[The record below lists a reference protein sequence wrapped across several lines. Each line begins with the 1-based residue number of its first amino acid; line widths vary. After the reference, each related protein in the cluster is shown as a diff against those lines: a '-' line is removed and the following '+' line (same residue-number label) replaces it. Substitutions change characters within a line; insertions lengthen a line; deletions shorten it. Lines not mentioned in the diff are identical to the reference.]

1 VNVKLAIFNSLLQK
15 YKKKPQIGYY
25 FSGLIY
31 SLPNHKHCHFSP
43 FIKYFFILGL
53 PYVLK
58 NTSLRMARLN
68 LLEETRFEKLPV
80 SVFDNP
86 ATASVNVANR
96 IAALIKEKQAHNQT
110 AVLGLATGATPVAVY
125 AELVRLH
132 REEQLSFYNVIT
144 FNLDEYYPMKPGTEQ
159 SYVTF
164 MNEHLFNHIDIPKG
178 NINIPDGTL
187 PLEDIPAFCLAYEHE
202 IGKLGG
208 LDIQILGIGRTG
220 HIGFNEP
227 GSAPN
232 SGTRLVTL
240 DDLTRRD
247 AARDFGG
254 KSFVPA
260 KAITMGIGTIF
271 KARQIILMAWNKK
284 KASIIKKAVEGEISS
299 DVPATFLQLSQH
311 VEFILDQD
319 AASMLTRFDTPWLV
333 KDCIW
338 DEKLIRKAVIW
349 LANTLQKPILKLT
362 EEDFNNHGMA
372 QLAIEKGPVYNI
384 NIHIFNKLQHTITGW
399 PGGKPHADDS
409 QRPERAE
416 PAKKRVI
423 IFSPHPDDDVISMG
437 GTFIRLV
444 DQQHDVHVAY
454 QTSGNTAVWDD
465 DALRFVEFSI
475 DFAQKMSLDSQDLK
489 GIYTNMRS
497 FMESKQPNQ
506 VDTAEIQSV
515 KGLIRK
521 GEATAAARYCGL
533 SDDHI
538 HFMALPFY
546 ETGKNQKNP
555 VSQLDI
561 DQTISLLKKIKP
573 EQIFAAGDFEDPHG
587 THIVCFNI
595 ILSAM
600 IQLRKTESWAQDCW
614 LWMYRGAWLE
624 FDTHEIEMAVPLSPQ
639 ELMKKK
645 YAIFKHQ
652 SQKDRAVFPGDDA
665 REFWERAEDRN
676 RETAKAYDELGLA
689 EYEAMEAFVRWK
701 F

>member
-1 VNVKLAIFNSLLQK
+1 
-15 YKKKPQIGYY
+15 
-25 FSGLIY
+25 
-31 SLPNHKHCHFSP
+31 
-43 FIKYFFILGL
+43 
-53 PYVLK
+53 
-58 NTSLRMARLN
+58 MARLN

-80 SVFDNP
+80 SVFNNP
-86 ATASVNVANR
+86 AVASINVAQR
-96 IAALIKEKQAHNQT
+96 IANLIRDKQEKKQK
-110 AVLGLATGATPVAVY
+110 AVLGLATGVTPIAVY

-132 REEQLSFYNVIT
+132 KEENLSFSNVIT
-144 FNLDEYYPMKPGTEQ
+144 FNLDEYYPMQPNAAQ

-164 MNEHLFNHIDIPKG
+164 MNENLFDHIDIPKEH
-178 NINIPDGTL
+178 INIPDGTL
-187 PLEDIPAFCLAYEHE
+187 ELEAIPAFCLDYERK
-202 IGKLGG
+202 IGELGG

-254 KSFVPA
+254 KSFVPS

-271 KARQIILMAWNKK
+271 KAREIILMAWNQK

-299 DVPATFLQLSQH
+299 EVPATYLQLSDH
-311 VEFILDQD
+311 VEFILDKD
-319 AASMLTRFDTPWLV
+319 AASLLTRFDTPWLV
-333 KDCIW
+333 KDCVW
-338 DEKLIRKAVIW
+338 EDKLIRKAVIW
-349 LANTLQKPILKLT
+349 LANTLKKPILKLT
-362 EEDFNNHGMA
+362 EDDFNNHGMA
-372 QLAIEKGPVYNI
+372 QLAIERGPVYNI

-399 PGGKPHADDS
+399 PGGKPNADDS
-409 QRPERAE
+409 QRPERAA
-416 PAKKRVI
+416 PAKKRVV

-475 DFAQKMSLDSQDLK
+475 DFAEKMGLDQKELK
-489 GIYTNMRS
+489 GIYDNMRT
-497 FMESKQPNQ
+497 FIADKKPNQ
-506 VDTAEIQSV
+506 VDTPEIQSV

-521 GEATAAARYCGL
+521 GEAIAGARYCGL
-533 SDDHI
+533 EDDHI

-546 ETGKNQKNP
+546 ESGKNKKNP
-555 VSQLDI
+555 VTNLDVEL
-561 DQTISLLKKIKP
+561 TMELLQKVKP

-587 THIVCFNI
+587 THLVCFNI
-595 ILSAM
+595 IIEAM
-600 IQLRKTESWAQDCW
+600 NRLRQTEAWAKDCW
-614 LWMYRGAWLE
+614 LWMYRGAWQE

-639 ELMKKK
+639 ELLKKK

-652 SQKDRAVFPGDDA
+652 SQKDRAVFPGDDS

-676 RETAKAYDELGLA
+676 RDTAKAYDDLGLA